1 MLSERACN
9 AYVLVAGIKM
19 PPRKEVQSLY
29 FQCLDCVFE
38 NIYETL
44 KNVISP
50 ADFELMRRYYTTNLH
65 GGIREH
71 ILKLALLKDRF
82 DFQHSLACE
91 NL

>member
-1 MLSERACN
+1 
-9 AYVLVAGIKM
+9 M

-44 KNVISP
+44 KNGISP
-50 ADFELMRRYYTTNLH
+50 RCFERMRQYYTTHLH

-71 ILKLALLKDRF
+71 ILKLAVLKDRF
-82 DFQHSLACE
+82 V
-91 NL
+91 NI